1 MMSVKNDDEPFKTA
15 AVAVARER
23 VATARSMWASVE
35 THLAPQIK
43 LTAWTCKLGVRGW
56 AAPES
61 AENEGGVFSA
71 AERAFFT
78 PFFASTV
85 P

>member
-35 THLAPQIK
+35 THLVPQIK
-43 LTAWTCKLGVRGW
+43 LTAWTCKLGVRGR

-61 AENEGGVFSA
+61 AENEGEVFSA
-71 AERAFFT
+71 AERAFLTRFCVW
-78 PFFASTV
+78 SV